1 MYQLYFNEKI
11 KIKKDLDQKKRIS
24 CIVKKKRTKA
34 KTERNKR
41 ADGRGECFST
51 DFLRFCNEI
60 KCHDPHRTASYIK
73 SESLGKNSQN
83 YFWEGGAKVV

>member
-1 MYQLYFNEKI
+1 ML
-11 KIKKDLDQKKRIS
+11 
-24 CIVKKKRTKA
+24 KKKEQKQKQKEIKGQMVEVNVSA
-34 KTERNKR
+34 QI
-41 ADGRGECFST
+41 
-51 DFLRFCNEI
+51 FLRFCNEI